1 MANSPNL
8 ADHLKG
14 SSNYL
19 TSYPMPEIHLF
30 ATKHSTPKVN
40 TTQFSPIPK
49 F

>member
-19 TSYPMPEIHLF
+19 AGCPMPEIHLF
-30 ATKHSTPKVN
+30 ATKRSTPKVN
-40 TTQFSPIPK
+40 NTQFSPVSK